1 MELGVHFVHVQTFVL
16 VGVKVLVHSL
26 VNLEE
31 QLLSL
36 CVVVLSK
43 RHTAVVCKL
52 GSRRRVKSK
61 LLHVYVY
68 IRHLWRHILHVT
80 EKASVN
86 VK

>member
-52 GSRRRVKSK
+52 GTDVELNQSCYMYTCIYDIYGVTYYM
-61 LLHVYVY
+61 LLKKHQ
-68 IRHLWRHILHVT
+68 
-80 EKASVN
+80 
-86 VK
+86 